1 MATGLLAV
9 NKLHAS
15 SLVVAIAAVN
25 RTIHGRTERNFR
37 FLTTISA
44 YCFEHLAGLAAIHAG
59 FASCTASRATARLIR
74 ETFFCEKFLLRS
86 GEDEFCAAITASKS
100 LVFHYKIPPQIYY
113 PLEFWPATVDFPY
126 HWNSLRRSKKHSH
139 TEFVGL

>member
-59 FASCTASRATARLIR
+59 FASCTASRATARLIG
-74 ETFFCEKFLLRS
+74 ETLFSVELLLRS
-86 GEDEFCAAITASKS
+86 REHEFLTTFTA
-100 LVFHYKIPPQIYY
+100 Y
-113 PLEFWPATVDFPY
+113 
-126 HWNSLRRSKKHSH
+126 
-139 TEFVGL
+139 

>member
-1 MATGLLAV
+1 MRIFLRGLPIKKTGCQMATGLLAV

-59 FASCTASRATARLIR
+59 FASCTASRATARLIG
-74 ETFFCEKFLLRS
+74 ETLFRVEFLLAG
-86 GEDEFCAAITASKS
+86 GEGEAGSAIFADDGFVAEHGNTSF
-100 LVFHYKIPPQIYY
+100 VF
-113 PLEFWPATVDFPY
+113 
-126 HWNSLRRSKKHSH
+126 
-139 TEFVGL
+139 